1 MNIELLKI
9 LFLFLL
15 IALSEMI
22 LGILRTLYLNKFFGV
37 KLAKQ
42 ISILPALLLCLII
55 CYVYLPNFNINSK
68 IGFIFL
74 GIGLSSFMLIFDIIV
89 GRFIMKMRWHKIFE
103 DFNILKGNY
112 LSIGLILMALCP
124 LFAFLLRTQ

>member
-1 MNIELLKI
+1 MNIEFLKI

-15 IALSEMI
+15 IALSEMV

-55 CYVYLPNFNINSK
+55 CYLYLPYFNINSK

-74 GIGLSSFMLIFDIIV
+74 GISLSTFMLIFDIIV
-89 GRFIMKMRWHKIFE
+89 GRFLMKMSWQKILE

-124 LFAFLLRTQ
+124 FFAFLLRTR

>member
-74 GIGLSSFMLIFDIIV
+74 GISLSTFMLIFDIIV
-89 GRFIMKMRWHKIFE
+89 GRFLMKMSWQKILE

-124 LFAFLLRTQ
+124 LLAFLLRTR